1 MSNNIKL
8 NPTFPQEKF
17 VTDGFDDIIAGIP
30 TPSPGVPNVE
40 ELAGLITDYCST
52 VGFNASVITELDK
65 VSIFGLVADVI
76 NAMTADSWCTD
87 CCDNT
92 FDSYKQVSSEIQML
106 GIYTDNQL
114 QYVNQILGMV
124 CNPNVN
130 VTISEIKQLL
140 NTLQTSVLIDNNM
153 SSIEKVAVLNLISIS
168 KAASEYW
175 ITNISGSWVAYAGGT
190 PVAQIRSFWMS
201 TLIGSIMA
209 LNFIS
214 GNNINSIYAIQVI
227 QGLVG
232 ALSGGA
238 SYAILR

>member
-17 VTDGFDDIIAGIP
+17 ITDGFNAIIAAIP

-40 ELAGLITDYCST
+40 DLAGLVTDYCST
-52 VGFNASVITELDK
+52 IAFNASVITELDQ
-65 VSIFGLVADVI
+65 VSIYGLVADVI
-76 NAMTADSWCTD
+76 NSMTADSWCAD

-92 FDSYKQVSSEIQML
+92 FDSYKHMTTEIQML

-130 VTISEIKQLL
+130 VTISEITQLL
-140 NTLQTSVLIDNNM
+140 NTLQTSVLVDNNM
-153 SSIEKVAVLNLISIS
+153 SAIEKVAVLNLISIS
-168 KAASEYW
+168 KAASKYW
-175 ITNISGSWVAYAGGT
+175 ISNISGSWVAYAGAI
-190 PVAQIRSFWMS
+190 PVDQIRSFWIS
-201 TLIGSIMA
+201 TLLGSILS
-209 LNFIS
+209 LNYVS
-214 GNNINSIYAIQVI
+214 NNNINSIYAIQVI